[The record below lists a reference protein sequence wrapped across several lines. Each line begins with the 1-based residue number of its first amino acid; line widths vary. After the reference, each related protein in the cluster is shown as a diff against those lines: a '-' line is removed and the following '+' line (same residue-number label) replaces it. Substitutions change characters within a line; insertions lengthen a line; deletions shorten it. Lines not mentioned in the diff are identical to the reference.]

1 MLYIFSLGILNVRPF
16 LHAQNLNFANEGT
29 ENHDLYI
36 YIYTVFCMYIYSF
49 LQIHVYIYIYYIY
62 TYVYFKKNV

>member
-36 YIYTVFCMYIYSF
+36 YTQFFVCIYIPFCKYM
-49 LQIHVYIYIYYIY
+49 YIYIYYIY
-62 TYVYFKKNV
+62 TYVYF

>member
-16 LHAQNLNFANEGT
+16 LHAQNLNFTNEGT

-36 YIYTVFCMYIYSF
+36 YIQFFVCIF
-49 LQIHVYIYIYYIY
+49 LSANTCIYIIY
-62 TYVYFKKNV
+62 LYMFI

>member
-36 YIYTVFCMYIYSF
+36 YTQFFCMYIYSF
-49 LQIHVYIYIYYIY
+49 LQIHVYIYIIY
-62 TYVYFKKNV
+62 LCVF